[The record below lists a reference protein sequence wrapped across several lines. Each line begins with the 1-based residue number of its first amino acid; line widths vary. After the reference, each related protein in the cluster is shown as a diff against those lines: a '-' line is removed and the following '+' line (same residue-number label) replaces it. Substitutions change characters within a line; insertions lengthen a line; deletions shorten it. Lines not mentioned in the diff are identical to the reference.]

1 MSFYVNFAGFG
12 HGYIFVNGVNLG
24 RFDGKGPQMT
34 LYCPHGFL
42 RDGENSIV
50 VLDIDPVGTPKS
62 ISLTEE
68 HILEGESAELD

>member
-1 MSFYVNFAGFG
+1 
-12 HGYIFVNGVNLG
+12 
-24 RFDGKGPQMT
+24 MT